1 MKRTLYETELFYS
14 KEAALGPHIE
24 EKGTKGLKKWL
35 CLMFLEHPH
44 PQNKKALQAN
54 TNMAYIPE
62 KDQQTGCGQHC
73 FLETICRSLEQP
85 KFYRV
90 TKYCNCSFRFL
101 YSPL

>member
-44 PQNKKALQAN
+44 PQKKSPASQHQYGIYTRKGPANRLWSTLPLFFRNNLQKPRA
-54 TNMAYIPE
+54 T
-62 KDQQTGCGQHC
+62 
-73 FLETICRSLEQP
+73 
-85 KFYRV
+85 
-90 TKYCNCSFRFL
+90 
-101 YSPL
+101 